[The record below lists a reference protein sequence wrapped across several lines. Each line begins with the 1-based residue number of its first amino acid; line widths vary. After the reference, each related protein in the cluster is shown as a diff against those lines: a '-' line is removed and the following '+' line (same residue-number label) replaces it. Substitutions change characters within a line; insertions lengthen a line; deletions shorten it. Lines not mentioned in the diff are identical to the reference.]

1 MHEHTVRLNILLLP
15 IAVSG
20 DVVSIKD
27 GKTHPLI
34 QVGGCVKEI
43 LSDGDFN
50 LTKLTT
56 LSNSAS
62 LRRAFGVDETEGEV
76 LILKLPGETQ
86 VRHLEFTAALEEENL
101 LRDFLNS
108 QLQHSLA
115 FYPDFNRFL

>member
-1 MHEHTVRLNILLLP
+1 M
-15 IAVSG
+15 
-20 DVVSIKD
+20 
-27 GKTHPLI
+27 
-34 QVGGCVKEI
+34 KEI